1 MISGTPLRK
10 TLIGTAVDLPT
21 ICSLLGHSSIMMT
34 SKYITQITDAQK
46 RAVDSLV
53 DAGELERRKDENPG
67 GENSEDDRKPAYIQ

>member
-1 MISGTPLRK
+1 
-10 TLIGTAVDLPT
+10 
-21 ICSLLGHSSIMMT
+21 MMT

-53 DAGELERRKDENPG
+53 DAGELERRKDESPG